1 MNQAPTKHPLHKWGD
16 FAALGVFKRGRNQR
30 VSLKLEKHMFQP
42 MQARLVAESH
52 AKTPAE

>member
-52 AKTPAE
+52 AKT